1 MAPVAGFTYAPANP
15 TRQTNVQ
22 FTDASTAQA
31 HCPITSWSWNFGDG
45 TATSS
50 AQNPVHRYNY
60 GGSAASQQFTVIL
73 TVTNVAGSS
82 TTSQVITV
90 TR

>member
-1 MAPVAGFTYAPANP
+1 MVPTASFTFTPANP

-22 FTDASTAQA
+22 FTDTSTAQA
-31 HCPITSWSWNFGDG
+31 HCPITSRNWNFGDG
-45 TATSS
+45 SATTP
-50 AQNPVHRYNY
+50 AQNPTHRYNY
-60 GGSAASQQFTVIL
+60 GSGDASRQFTVIL